1 MKVIRY
7 TLWGAALIALVVA
20 AVHQYSHFLG
30 TDSEEVNGFQPIFT
44 LVNHRGETVSEANY
58 RDGWAL
64 VFFGFTNCPDICPT
78 TLAEFADVMDGLG
91 DTADQLTPIFI
102 TVDPERDRVENL
114 AKYVSAFHPSI
125 VGLTGT
131 DQQIADAAKSFKVY
145 FERIPQDTAPD
156 GYTMGHASAVY
167 LISPE
172 GNFVRTYQFGT
183 SPEMI
188 VEDLK
193 TRI

>member
-1 MKVIRY
+1 
-7 TLWGAALIALVVA
+7 
-20 AVHQYSHFLG
+20 
-30 TDSEEVNGFQPIFT
+30 
-44 LVNHRGETVSEANY
+44 
-58 RDGWAL
+58 
-64 VFFGFTNCPDICPT
+64 
-78 TLAEFADVMDGLG
+78 MDGLG